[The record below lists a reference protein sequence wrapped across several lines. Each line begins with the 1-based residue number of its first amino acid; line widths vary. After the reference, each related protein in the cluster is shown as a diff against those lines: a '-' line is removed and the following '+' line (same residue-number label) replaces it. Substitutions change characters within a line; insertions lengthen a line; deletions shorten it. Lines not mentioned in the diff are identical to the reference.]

1 MEIKVEVCPVT
12 EDDLGY
18 YRVQNE
24 QLVAILRIL
33 APDSALDSGPLK
45 HNGDS
50 CGQNSATIDSP
61 DGRCRE

>member
-1 MEIKVEVCPVT
+1 MKITVEVCPVT

-18 YRVQNE
+18 YRAQNE

-33 APDSALDSGPLK
+33 QPDGALDSGPPK

-50 CGQNSATIDSP
+50 CGENSATIDSP
-61 DGRCRE
+61 EGRRRE